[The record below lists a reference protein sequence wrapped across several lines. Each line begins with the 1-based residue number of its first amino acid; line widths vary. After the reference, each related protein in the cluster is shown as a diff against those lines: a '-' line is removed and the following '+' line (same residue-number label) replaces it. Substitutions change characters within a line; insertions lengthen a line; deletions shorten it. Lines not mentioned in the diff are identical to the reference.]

1 MLFQKIYTP
10 GLAINTYL
18 VGDEASKEC
27 VVIDPTRIIAPII
40 MAAESAGLTI
50 IGILETHVHADFVSG
65 ARELKQQL
73 KGRPRIYAS
82 GMGGEEWT
90 PSYADHVVQDR
101 ESLKVGSL
109 RLEALHTP
117 GHTPEHV
124 MWICYD
130 EMRNED
136 LAWFVFSGDCLFV
149 GSVGRPDLLGEKE
162 FDRLSSQL
170 YQSLFETLTTLPDSA
185 EIFPA
190 HGAGS
195 LCGKALSGISSST
208 IGYERSSNPYLIPS
222 RMEEWKK
229 VICQDLPPAPP
240 YFTRVKKL
248 NAEGP
253 PLLETLKV
261 ESVKDINDL
270 NLNDWFLLDIRHPET
285 FARFHIEKSVNIPV
299 TSSFCHWAGWMI
311 PEAVPL
317 AIITGHENHMAET
330 INQLRLIGFD
340 QPFYT
345 LVLKEEDEE
354 NLNHPACFCYLSPED
369 VAQRLKES
377 YENIVVLD
385 VRTDAEWQSGHIAD
399 AYHVELNELYSF
411 MHRLPQDRLIAVVCR
426 SGMRA
431 STAASLLKKYGF
443 KYVANIK
450 GGMQAWIQQQLPVIN
465 ADKESDL

>member
-27 VVIDPTRIIAPII
+27 VVIDPTRVIAPII

-50 IGILETHVHADFVSG
+50 IAILETHVHADFVSG
-65 ARELKQQL
+65 SLELKQQL

-90 PSYADHVVQDR
+90 PSYADHVVKDGD
-101 ESLKVGSL
+101 SLKIGSL

-124 MWICYD
+124 MWTCYD
-130 EMRNED
+130 ETRNAD

-162 FDRLSSQL
+162 FDNLSSRL
-170 YQSLFETLTTLPDSA
+170 YQSLFETLATLPDSA

-208 IGYERSSNPYLIPS
+208 IGYERSSNPYLILS
-222 RMEEWKK
+222 QKEEWKK
-229 VICQDLPPAPP
+229 AIRQDLPAVPP
-240 YFTRVKKL
+240 YFSRVKRL
-248 NAEGP
+248 NAKGP
-253 PLLETLKV
+253 PLLESLKV
-261 ESVKDINDL
+261 ESVKNIKDL
-270 NLNDWFLLDIRHPET
+270 DADGLFLLDIRHPEA

-311 PEAVPL
+311 PENIPL
-317 AIITGHENHMAET
+317 AIITGRENHMSEI

-345 LVLKEEDEE
+345 LTLKEEDEE
-354 NLNHPACFCYLSPED
+354 VLDRPACFSYLTAED

-377 YENIVVLD
+377 HENVVILD
-385 VRTDAEWQSGHIAD
+385 VRTDAEWRSGHIAD
-399 AYHVELNELYSF
+399 AYHVELNDLYQF
-411 MHRLPQDRLIAVVCR
+411 MHRLPEDRLIAVVCR

-431 STAASLLKKYGF
+431 STAASVLKKYGF
-443 KYVANIK
+443 NHVANIK
-450 GGMQAWIQQQLPVIN
+450 GGMQAWIEQQLPIII
-465 ADKESDL
+465 ADKDSDL